1 MKCCALYGD
10 NLAASFV
17 WFPFGCCSSLWLASS
32 SVIFGVTVGAA
43 HNFVA
48 LWAGSTLNVVIGRY
62 FFREPIRERLFDGDF
77 PASRPDNVHLLP
89 KEVGGK
95 VAKMHFSLLGAELIV
110 LVGSAA
116 GTMAFLASGGASGS
130 FIDSVEDTPVW
141 RQRQVPW
148 FFLASG
154 GASDSVHRQCGGQY
168 CLATETGT
176 MAFLAS
182 GGASDSVFDSGMD
195 IPVWQQRQVPWHRDD
210 DFPQFPGNSRRS
222 PTIEALCEH
231 HGGGE
236 IMD

>member
-1 MKCCALYGD
+1 MYGD

-48 LWAGSTLNVVIGRY
+48 LWAGSTFNVVIGRY

-77 PASRPDNVHLLP
+77 PASRPHDNVHLLP
-89 KEVGGK
+89 KELGGK

-130 FIDSVEDTPVW
+130 FMEDNT
-141 RQRQVPW
+141 
-148 FFLASG
+148 
-154 GASDSVHRQCGGQY
+154 
-168 CLATETGT
+168 
-176 MAFLAS
+176 
-182 GGASDSVFDSGMD
+182 
-195 IPVWQQRQVPWHRDD
+195 VWQQRQVPWRFSPVEVPQIQFSTTGWTFLFGNRDRYHGTEMGIFRS
-210 DFPQFPGNSRRS
+210 FPAILAGLQNRGLVRASRGRRNNGLKMFS
-222 PTIEALCEH
+222 P
-231 HGGGE
+231 
-236 IMD
+236 